1 MKNLKVK
8 QNNKQNGFVEKN
20 AKPFFNLGQEE
31 VMRKNTTDEQ
41 RMRTPFGRYVNTIND
56 ETDYDDKDE
65 IFSDKDTE
73 EYAEEEEIYEEPVKP
88 IKNKRFK
95 KNKKVT
101 ENVPET
107 QPIWTGQTTAIDIIA
122 PTSVDNGSRD
132 YVVVDGIYHS
142 YLYIAGY
149 GYRTHNEAA
158 WMSAL
163 VEAGD
168 SIGISFSFKRMQKD
182 KILSRIAQ
190 KTMINRSKMR
200 DVADTRSDFEELDSA
215 ISSGIYL
222 KEGMNRGNQDFYYM
236 STVIEVTAEDEET
249 LERNVSDVITLCASM
264 DMVCK
269 RADYKHEQGFLSLL
283 PTVSLDADLER
294 KSRRNVLTDSL
305 AAAFP
310 FSSFEVYD
318 PEGIF
323 IGLNKYN
330 NSVAILDFFD
340 ADKYS
345 NANACILGMTG
356 AGKTFLMQIMALRLR
371 QQGIQVFILA
381 PLKGHEFAEVC
392 NMIGGKYIRIAPSSM
407 DCINIMEIRKR
418 TLNTNYEI
426 HGVRRNDSILA
437 EKIQNLIIFFSLIKN
452 DITQNE
458 LNLIDGAIVRTYKT
472 FGITYDN
479 DSLFDKDGRFK
490 KMPTL
495 KDLYNELLSKD
506 KTKDLALMIEK
517 FAVGS
522 LSTLGGSTNV
532 DLDNKYIVIDISEMN
547 EHLKALGM
555 FIALDFVWDK
565 AKESCIQKKVI
576 FMDELWKLIGTAGNR
591 LAADYVLEIF
601 KVIRGYGGSAIAAT
615 QDISDFFAL
624 DDGKYGKAIINASR
638 IKFILQL
645 EEDEAFTVQKHL
657 SLSDEE
663 TMQIIRNNRGEA
675 LLCANRNK
683 IVIDIK
689 ASPYIYNAI
698 TTKRSDLEKK
708 RKRKME
714 EREQY
719 DN

>member
-1 MKNLKVK
+1 MKS
-8 QNNKQNGFVEKN
+8 
-20 AKPFFNLGQEE
+20 
-31 VMRKNTTDEQ
+31 NTTNEQ
-41 RMRTPFGRYVNTIND
+41 IQQTPFGRFVNIQEDTADEADNINAD
-56 ETDYDDKDE
+56 IPDYEPNITVYTDIQEDN
-65 IFSDKDTE
+65 TGTQE
-73 EYAEEEEIYEEPVKP
+73 EKPKRSFFGKRPKREKVFAEPKP
-88 IKNKRFK
+88 E
-95 KNKKVT
+95 V
-101 ENVPET
+101 

-122 PTSVDNGSRD
+122 PSSVDNGSRD
-132 YVVVDGIYHS
+132 YVVVDGIYHA

-158 WMSAL
+158 WLSSL

-168 SIGISFSFKRMQKD
+168 NIGISFTFKRMPRD
-182 KILSRIAQ
+182 KTLSRIGQ
-190 KTMINRSKMR
+190 KTMLNRSKMR
-200 DVADTRSDFEELDSA
+200 EVADTRSDFEELDSA
-215 ISSGIYL
+215 ISSGMYL

-236 STVIEVTAEDEET
+236 STILEVTAEDEET
-249 LERNVSDVITLCASM
+249 IERNVSDVITLCASM

-269 RADYKHEQGFLSLL
+269 RADYKHEQGFLSAL
-283 PTVSLDADLER
+283 PTLSLDADLER

-310 FSSFEVYD
+310 FSSLEVYD

-323 IGLNKYN
+323 LGLNKYN

-345 NANACILGMTG
+345 NANACILGMSG
-356 AGKTFLMQIMALRLR
+356 AGKTFLMQLIALRLR
-371 QQGIQVFILA
+371 QQGVQVFIIA
-381 PLKGHEFAEVC
+381 PIKGHEFAEVC
-392 NMIGGKYIRIAPSSM
+392 DRIGGKYIRIAPSSQ
-407 DCINIMEIRKR
+407 DCINIMEIRKK
-418 TLNTNYEI
+418 TLNTDYEI
-426 HGVRRNDSILA
+426 HGDKRNDSILA
-437 EKIQNLIIFFSLIKN
+437 EKIQKLMIFFSLIKN

-479 DSLFDKDGRFK
+479 ESLFDKDGRFK

-522 LSTLGGSTNV
+522 LSAFGGSTNV
-532 DLDNKYIVIDISEMN
+532 DLDNKYIVLDISEMN

-565 AKESCIQKKVI
+565 AKESRIQKKVI
-576 FMDELWKLIGTAGNR
+576 FLGELWTLIGASGNK

-601 KVIRGYGGSAIAAT
+601 KVIRGYGGAAIADT

-624 DDGKYGKAIINASR
+624 DDGKYGKAIINSSR
-638 IKFILQL
+638 IKFVLQL

-663 TMQIIRNNRGEA
+663 TMQVIRNNRGEA

-683 IVIDIK
+683 LVIDIK
-689 ASPYIYNAI
+689 ASPYVYDLI

-708 RKRKME
+708 RRRNLE
-714 EREQY
+714 ERKQY
-719 DN
+719 DD

>member
-1 MKNLKVK
+1 MKPNI
-8 QNNKQNGFVEKN
+8 
-20 AKPFFNLGQEE
+20 
-31 VMRKNTTDEQ
+31 TDEQ
-41 RMRTPFGRYVNTIND
+41 IAQTPFGRFVNTQEDTAD
-56 ETDYDDKDE
+56 ETDNIDADISGYEPDVMKNTDLQENNAVTQEEKPKRSF
-65 IFSDKDTE
+65 FSKRPKRE
-73 EYAEEEEIYEEPVKP
+73 KVFAEPEPEV
-88 IKNKRFK
+88 
-95 KNKKVT
+95 
-101 ENVPET
+101 

-122 PTSVDNGSRD
+122 PSSVDNGSRD
-132 YVVVDGIYHS
+132 YVVVDGVYHA

-149 GYRTHNEAA
+149 GYRTRNEAA
-158 WMSAL
+158 WLSSL

-168 SIGISFSFKRMQKD
+168 NIGISFSFKRMQRD

-200 DVADTRSDFEELDSA
+200 EVADTRSDFEELDSA
-215 ISSGIYL
+215 ISSGMYL
-222 KEGMNRGNQDFYYM
+222 KEGMNRANQDFYYM
-236 STVIEVTAEDEET
+236 STIIEVTAEDEET
-249 LERNVSDVITLCASM
+249 IERNVSDVITLCASM

-269 RADYKHEQGFLSLL
+269 RADYKHEQGFLSAL

-310 FSSFEVYD
+310 FSSLEVYD

-323 IGLNKYN
+323 LGLNKYN

-345 NANACILGMTG
+345 NANACILGMSG
-356 AGKTFLMQIMALRLR
+356 AGKTFLMQLIALRLR
-371 QQGIQVFILA
+371 QQGVQVFIIA
-381 PLKGHEFAEVC
+381 PIKGHEFAEVC
-392 NMIGGKYIRIAPSSM
+392 DRIGGKYIRIAPSSQ
-407 DCINIMEIRKR
+407 DCINIMEIRKK
-418 TLNTNYEI
+418 TLNTDYEI
-426 HGVRRNDSILA
+426 HGDKRNDSILA
-437 EKIQNLIIFFSLIKN
+437 EKIQKLMIFFSLIKN

-458 LNLIDGAIVRTYKT
+458 LNLIDGAIVRTYKS

-479 DSLFDKDGRFK
+479 ESLFDKDGRFK

-522 LSTLGGSTNV
+522 LSAFGGSTNV
-532 DLDNKYIVIDISEMN
+532 DLDNKYIVLDISEMN

-565 AKESCIQKKVI
+565 AKESRIQKKVI
-576 FMDELWKLIGTAGNR
+576 FLDELWTLIGSSGNR

-624 DDGKYGKAIINASR
+624 DDGKYGKAIINNSR

-683 IVIDIK
+683 LVIDIK
-689 ASPYIYNAI
+689 ASPYVYDLI

-708 RKRKME
+708 RRRKLE
-714 EREQY
+714 EQKQY
-719 DN
+719 DD

>member
-1 MKNLKVK
+1 MS
-8 QNNKQNGFVEKN
+8 NKI
-20 AKPFFNLGQEE
+20 
-31 VMRKNTTDEQ
+31 TDEQ
-41 RMRTPFGRYVNTIND
+41 LRQTPFGRFVNIQEDTAD
-56 ETDYDDKDE
+56 ETDNIDANIPSYEPNVTVNTDIQEDDIIAQEEKPKGSF
-65 IFSDKDTE
+65 FSKRPKREKVFTE
-73 EYAEEEEIYEEPVKP
+73 PEPEV
-88 IKNKRFK
+88 
-95 KNKKVT
+95 
-101 ENVPET
+101 

-122 PTSVDNGSRD
+122 PSSVDNGSRD
-132 YVVVDGIYHS
+132 YVVVDGIYHA

-149 GYRTHNEAA
+149 GYRTRNEAA
-158 WMSAL
+158 WLSSL

-168 SIGISFSFKRMQKD
+168 NIGISFSFKRMQRD

-200 DVADTRSDFEELDSA
+200 EVADTRSDFEELDSA
-215 ISSGIYL
+215 ISSGMYL
-222 KEGMNRGNQDFYYM
+222 KEGMNRANQDFYYM
-236 STVIEVTAEDEET
+236 STIIEVTAEDEQT
-249 LERNVSDVITLCASM
+249 IQRNVSDVITLCASM

-269 RADYKHEQGFLSLL
+269 RADYKHEQGFLSAL

-310 FSSFEVYD
+310 FSSLEVYD

-323 IGLNKYN
+323 LGLNKYN

-345 NANACILGMTG
+345 NANACILGMSG
-356 AGKTFLMQIMALRLR
+356 AGKTFLMQLIALRLR
-371 QQGIQVFILA
+371 QQGVQVFIIA
-381 PLKGHEFAEVC
+381 PIKGHEFAEVC
-392 NMIGGKYIRIAPSSM
+392 DRIGGKYIRIAPSSQ
-407 DCINIMEIRKR
+407 DCINIMEIRKK
-418 TLNTNYEI
+418 TLNTDYEI
-426 HGVRRNDSILA
+426 HGDKRNDSILA
-437 EKIQNLIIFFSLIKN
+437 EKIQKLMIFFSLIKN

-479 DSLFDKDGRFK
+479 ESLFDKDGRFK

-522 LSTLGGSTNV
+522 LSAFGGSTNV
-532 DLDNKYIVIDISEMN
+532 DLDNKYIVLDISEMN

-565 AKESCIQKKVI
+565 AKESRIQKKVI
-576 FMDELWKLIGTAGNR
+576 FLDELWTLIGSSGNR

-624 DDGKYGKAIINASR
+624 DDGKYGKAIINNSR
-638 IKFILQL
+638 IKFVLQL

-663 TMQIIRNNRGEA
+663 AMQVIRNNRGEA

-683 IVIDIK
+683 LVIDIK
-689 ASPYIYNAI
+689 ASPYVYDLI

-708 RKRKME
+708 RRRKLE
-714 EREQY
+714 ERKQY
-719 DN
+719 DD

>member
-1 MKNLKVK
+1 MS
-8 QNNKQNGFVEKN
+8 NKI
-20 AKPFFNLGQEE
+20 
-31 VMRKNTTDEQ
+31 TDEQ
-41 RMRTPFGRYVNTIND
+41 LRQTPFGRFVNIQEDTAD
-56 ETDYDDKDE
+56 ETDNIDADIPSYEPNVTVNTDIQEDDIIAQEEKPKGSF
-65 IFSDKDTE
+65 FSKRPKREKVFTE
-73 EYAEEEEIYEEPVKP
+73 PEPEV
-88 IKNKRFK
+88 
-95 KNKKVT
+95 
-101 ENVPET
+101 

-122 PTSVDNGSRD
+122 PSSVDNGSRD
-132 YVVVDGIYHS
+132 YVVVDGIYHA

-149 GYRTHNEAA
+149 GYRTRNEAA
-158 WMSAL
+158 WLSSL

-168 SIGISFSFKRMQKD
+168 NIGISFSFKRMQRD

-200 DVADTRSDFEELDSA
+200 EVADTRSDFEELDSA
-215 ISSGIYL
+215 ISSGMYL
-222 KEGMNRGNQDFYYM
+222 KEGMNRANQDFYYM
-236 STVIEVTAEDEET
+236 STIIEVTAEDEET
-249 LERNVSDVITLCASM
+249 IERNVSDVITLCASM

-269 RADYKHEQGFLSLL
+269 RADYKHEQGFLSAL

-310 FSSFEVYD
+310 FSSLEVYD

-323 IGLNKYN
+323 LGLNKYN

-345 NANACILGMTG
+345 NANACILGMSG
-356 AGKTFLMQIMALRLR
+356 AGKTFLMQLIALRLR
-371 QQGIQVFILA
+371 QQGVQVFIIA
-381 PLKGHEFAEVC
+381 PIKGHEFAEVC
-392 NMIGGKYIRIAPSSM
+392 DRIGGKYIRIAPSSQ
-407 DCINIMEIRKR
+407 DCINIMEIRKK
-418 TLNTNYEI
+418 TLNTDYEI
-426 HGVRRNDSILA
+426 HGDKRNDSILA
-437 EKIQNLIIFFSLIKN
+437 EKIQKLMIFFSLIKN

-472 FGITYDN
+472 FGSTYDN
-479 DSLFDKDGRFK
+479 ESLFDKDGRFK

-522 LSTLGGSTNV
+522 LSAFGGSTNV
-532 DLDNKYIVIDISEMN
+532 DLDNKYIVLDISEMN

-565 AKESCIQKKVI
+565 AKESRIQKKVI
-576 FMDELWKLIGTAGNR
+576 FLDELWTLIGSSGNR

-601 KVIRGYGGSAIAAT
+601 KVIRDYGGSAIAAT

-624 DDGKYGKAIINASR
+624 DDGKYGKAIINNSR
-638 IKFILQL
+638 IKFVLQL

-663 TMQIIRNNRGEA
+663 AMQVIRNNRGEA

-683 IVIDIK
+683 LVIDIK
-689 ASPYIYNAI
+689 ASPYVYDLI

-708 RKRKME
+708 RRRKLE
-714 EREQY
+714 ERKQY
-719 DN
+719 DD

>member
-1 MKNLKVK
+1 MS
-8 QNNKQNGFVEKN
+8 NKI
-20 AKPFFNLGQEE
+20 
-31 VMRKNTTDEQ
+31 TDEQ
-41 RMRTPFGRYVNTIND
+41 LRQTPFGRFVNIQEDTAD
-56 ETDYDDKDE
+56 ETDNIDADIPSYEPNVTVNTDIQEDDIIAQEEKPKGSF
-65 IFSDKDTE
+65 FSKRPKREKVFTE
-73 EYAEEEEIYEEPVKP
+73 PEPEV
-88 IKNKRFK
+88 
-95 KNKKVT
+95 
-101 ENVPET
+101 

-122 PTSVDNGSRD
+122 PSSVDNGSRD
-132 YVVVDGIYHS
+132 YVVVDGIYHA

-149 GYRTHNEAA
+149 GYRTRNEAA
-158 WMSAL
+158 WLSSL

-168 SIGISFSFKRMQKD
+168 NIGISFSFKRMQRD

-200 DVADTRSDFEELDSA
+200 EVADTRSDFEELDSA
-215 ISSGIYL
+215 ISSGMYL
-222 KEGMNRGNQDFYYM
+222 KEGMNRANQDFYYM
-236 STVIEVTAEDEET
+236 STIIEVTAEDEET
-249 LERNVSDVITLCASM
+249 IERNVSDVITLCASM

-269 RADYKHEQGFLSLL
+269 RADYKHEQGFLSAL

-310 FSSFEVYD
+310 FSSLEVYD

-323 IGLNKYN
+323 LGLNKYN

-345 NANACILGMTG
+345 NANACILGMSG
-356 AGKTFLMQIMALRLR
+356 AGKTFLMQLIALRLR
-371 QQGIQVFILA
+371 QQGVQVFIIA
-381 PLKGHEFAEVC
+381 PIKGHEFAEVC
-392 NMIGGKYIRIAPSSM
+392 DRIGGKYIRIAPSSQ
-407 DCINIMEIRKR
+407 DCINIMEIRKK
-418 TLNTNYEI
+418 TLNTDYEI
-426 HGVRRNDSILA
+426 HGDKRNNSILA
-437 EKIQNLIIFFSLIKN
+437 EKIQKLMIFFSLIKN

-479 DSLFDKDGRFK
+479 ESLFDKDGRFK

-522 LSTLGGSTNV
+522 LSAFGGSTNV
-532 DLDNKYIVIDISEMN
+532 DLDNKYIVLDISEMN

-565 AKESCIQKKVI
+565 AKESRIQKKVI
-576 FMDELWKLIGTAGNR
+576 FLDELWTLIGSSGNR

-624 DDGKYGKAIINASR
+624 DDGKYGKAIINNSR
-638 IKFILQL
+638 IKFVLQL

-657 SLSDEE
+657 SSSDEE
-663 TMQIIRNNRGEA
+663 AMQVIRNNRGEA

-683 IVIDIK
+683 LVIDIK
-689 ASPYIYNAI
+689 ASPYVYDLI

-708 RKRKME
+708 RRRKLE
-714 EREQY
+714 ERKQY
-719 DN
+719 DD

>member
-1 MKNLKVK
+1 MS
-8 QNNKQNGFVEKN
+8 NKI
-20 AKPFFNLGQEE
+20 
-31 VMRKNTTDEQ
+31 TDEQ
-41 RMRTPFGRYVNTIND
+41 LRQTPFGRFVNIQEDTAD
-56 ETDYDDKDE
+56 ETDNIDADIPSYEPNVTVNTDIQEDDIIAQEEKPKGSF
-65 IFSDKDTE
+65 FSKRPKREKVFTE
-73 EYAEEEEIYEEPVKP
+73 PEPEV
-88 IKNKRFK
+88 
-95 KNKKVT
+95 
-101 ENVPET
+101 

-122 PTSVDNGSRD
+122 PSSVDNGSRD
-132 YVVVDGIYHS
+132 YVVVDGIYHA

-149 GYRTHNEAA
+149 GYRTRNEAA
-158 WMSAL
+158 WLSSL

-168 SIGISFSFKRMQKD
+168 NIGISFSFKRMQRD

-200 DVADTRSDFEELDSA
+200 EVADTRSDFEELDSA
-215 ISSGIYL
+215 ISSGMYL
-222 KEGMNRGNQDFYYM
+222 KEGMNRANQDFYYM
-236 STVIEVTAEDEET
+236 STIIEVTAEDEET
-249 LERNVSDVITLCASM
+249 IERNVSDVITLCASM

-269 RADYKHEQGFLSLL
+269 RADYKHEQGFLSAL

-310 FSSFEVYD
+310 FSSLEVYD

-323 IGLNKYN
+323 LGLNKYN

-345 NANACILGMTG
+345 NANACILGMSG
-356 AGKTFLMQIMALRLR
+356 AGKTFLMQLIALRLR
-371 QQGIQVFILA
+371 QQGVQVFIIA
-381 PLKGHEFAEVC
+381 PIKGHEFAEVC
-392 NMIGGKYIRIAPSSM
+392 DRIGGKYIRIAPSSQ
-407 DCINIMEIRKR
+407 DCINIMEIRKK
-418 TLNTNYEI
+418 TLNTDYEI
-426 HGVRRNDSILA
+426 HGDKRNDSILA
-437 EKIQNLIIFFSLIKN
+437 EKIQKLMIFFSLIKN

-458 LNLIDGAIVRTYKT
+458 LNLIDRAIVRTYKT

-479 DSLFDKDGRFK
+479 ESLFDKDVRFK

-522 LSTLGGSTNV
+522 LSAFGGSTNV
-532 DLDNKYIVIDISEMN
+532 DLDNKYIVLDISEMN

-565 AKESCIQKKVI
+565 AKESRIQKKVI
-576 FMDELWKLIGTAGNR
+576 FLDELWTLIGSSGNR

-615 QDISDFFAL
+615 QDIYDFFAL
-624 DDGKYGKAIINASR
+624 DDGKYGKAIINNSR
-638 IKFILQL
+638 IKFVLQL

-663 TMQIIRNNRGEA
+663 AMQVIRNNRGEA

-683 IVIDIK
+683 LVIDIK
-689 ASPYIYNAI
+689 ASPYVYDLI

-708 RKRKME
+708 RRRKLE
-714 EREQY
+714 ERKQY
-719 DN
+719 DD

>member
-1 MKNLKVK
+1 MKSNI
-8 QNNKQNGFVEKN
+8 
-20 AKPFFNLGQEE
+20 
-31 VMRKNTTDEQ
+31 TDEQ
-41 RMRTPFGRYVNTIND
+41 LRQTPFGRFVNTQEDTAD
-56 ETDYDDKDE
+56 EADNIDADIPGYEPNVTVNTDIQEDDIIAQEEKPKRRF
-65 IFSDKDTE
+65 FSKRPKRE
-73 EYAEEEEIYEEPVKP
+73 RVFSEP
-88 IKNKRFK
+88 
-95 KNKKVT
+95 
-101 ENVPET
+101 EPEV

-122 PTSVDNGSRD
+122 PSSVDNGSRD
-132 YVVVDGIYHS
+132 YVVVDGIYHA

-158 WMSAL
+158 WLSSL

-168 SIGISFSFKRMQKD
+168 NIGISFSFKRMQRD

-200 DVADTRSDFEELDSA
+200 EVADTRSDFEELDSA
-215 ISSGIYL
+215 ISSGMYL

-236 STVIEVTAEDEET
+236 STILEVTAEDEET
-249 LERNVSDVITLCASM
+249 IERNVSDVITLCASM

-269 RADYKHEQGFLSLL
+269 RADYKHEQGFLSAL
-283 PTVSLDADLER
+283 PTLSLDADLER

-310 FSSFEVYD
+310 FSSLEVYD

-323 IGLNKYN
+323 LGLNKYN

-345 NANACILGMTG
+345 NANACILGMSG
-356 AGKTFLMQIMALRLR
+356 AGKTFLMQLIALRLR
-371 QQGIQVFILA
+371 QQGVQVFIIA
-381 PLKGHEFAEVC
+381 PIKGHEFAEVC
-392 NMIGGKYIRIAPSSM
+392 DRIGGKYIRIAPSSQ
-407 DCINIMEIRKR
+407 DCINIMEIRKK
-418 TLNTNYEI
+418 TLNTDYEI
-426 HGVRRNDSILA
+426 HGDKRNDSILA
-437 EKIQNLIIFFSLIKN
+437 EKIQKLMIFFSLIKN

-479 DSLFDKDGRFK
+479 ESLFDKDGRFK

-522 LSTLGGSTNV
+522 LSAFGGSTNV
-532 DLDNKYIVIDISEMN
+532 DLDNKYIVLDISEMN

-565 AKESCIQKKVI
+565 AKESRIQKKVI
-576 FMDELWKLIGTAGNR
+576 FLDELWTLIGSSGNR

-624 DDGKYGKAIINASR
+624 DDGKYGKAIINNSR
-638 IKFILQL
+638 IKFVLQL

-663 TMQIIRNNRGEA
+663 AMQVIRNNRGEA

-683 IVIDIK
+683 LVIDIK
-689 ASPYIYNAI
+689 ASPYVYDLI

-708 RKRKME
+708 RRRKLE
-714 EREQY
+714 ERKQY
-719 DN
+719 DD

>member
-1 MKNLKVK
+1 MS
-8 QNNKQNGFVEKN
+8 NKI
-20 AKPFFNLGQEE
+20 
-31 VMRKNTTDEQ
+31 TDEQ
-41 RMRTPFGRYVNTIND
+41 LRQTPFGRFVNIQEDTAD
-56 ETDYDDKDE
+56 ETDNIDADIPSYEPNVTVNTDIQEDDIIAQEEKPKGSF
-65 IFSDKDTE
+65 FSKRPKREKVFTE
-73 EYAEEEEIYEEPVKP
+73 PEPEV
-88 IKNKRFK
+88 
-95 KNKKVT
+95 
-101 ENVPET
+101 

-122 PTSVDNGSRD
+122 PSSVDNGSRD
-132 YVVVDGIYHS
+132 YVVVDGIYHA

-149 GYRTHNEAA
+149 GYRTRNEAA
-158 WMSAL
+158 WLSSL

-168 SIGISFSFKRMQKD
+168 NIGISFSFKRMQRD

-200 DVADTRSDFEELDSA
+200 EVADTRSDFEELDSA
-215 ISSGIYL
+215 ISSGMYL
-222 KEGMNRGNQDFYYM
+222 KEGMNRANQDFYYM
-236 STVIEVTAEDEET
+236 STIIEVTAEDEET
-249 LERNVSDVITLCASM
+249 IERNVSDVITLCASM
-264 DMVCK
+264 DIVCK
-269 RADYKHEQGFLSLL
+269 RADYKHEQGFLSAL

-310 FSSFEVYD
+310 FSSLEVYD

-323 IGLNKYN
+323 LGLNKYN

-345 NANACILGMTG
+345 NANACILGMSG
-356 AGKTFLMQIMALRLR
+356 AGKTFLMQLIALRLR
-371 QQGIQVFILA
+371 QQGVQVFIIA
-381 PLKGHEFAEVC
+381 PIKGHEFAEVC
-392 NMIGGKYIRIAPSSM
+392 DRIGGKYIRIAPSSQ
-407 DCINIMEIRKR
+407 DCINIMEIRKK
-418 TLNTNYEI
+418 TLNTDYEI
-426 HGVRRNDSILA
+426 HGDKRNDSILA
-437 EKIQNLIIFFSLIKN
+437 EKIQKLMIFFSLIKN

-479 DSLFDKDGRFK
+479 ESLFDKDGRFK

-522 LSTLGGSTNV
+522 LSAFGGSTNV
-532 DLDNKYIVIDISEMN
+532 DLDNKYIVLDISEMN

-565 AKESCIQKKVI
+565 AKESRIQKKVI
-576 FMDELWKLIGTAGNR
+576 FLDELWTLIGSSGNR

-615 QDISDFFAL
+615 QDISYFFAL
-624 DDGKYGKAIINASR
+624 DDGKYGKAIINNSR
-638 IKFILQL
+638 IKFVLQL

-663 TMQIIRNNRGEA
+663 AMQVIRNNRGEA

-683 IVIDIK
+683 LVIDIK
-689 ASPYIYNAI
+689 ASPYVYDLI

-708 RKRKME
+708 RRRKLE
-714 EREQY
+714 ERKQY
-719 DN
+719 DD

>member
-1 MKNLKVK
+1 MS
-8 QNNKQNGFVEKN
+8 NKI
-20 AKPFFNLGQEE
+20 
-31 VMRKNTTDEQ
+31 TDEQ
-41 RMRTPFGRYVNTIND
+41 LRQTPFGRFVNIQEDTAD
-56 ETDYDDKDE
+56 ETDNIDADIPSYEPNVTVNTDIQEDDIIAQEEKPKGSF
-65 IFSDKDTE
+65 FSKRPKREKVFTE
-73 EYAEEEEIYEEPVKP
+73 PEPEV
-88 IKNKRFK
+88 
-95 KNKKVT
+95 
-101 ENVPET
+101 

-122 PTSVDNGSRD
+122 PSSVDNGSRD
-132 YVVVDGIYHS
+132 YVEVDGIYHA

-149 GYRTHNEAA
+149 GYRTRNEAA
-158 WMSAL
+158 WLSSL

-168 SIGISFSFKRMQKD
+168 NIGISFSFKRMQRD

-200 DVADTRSDFEELDSA
+200 EVADTRSDFEELDSA
-215 ISSGIYL
+215 ISSGMYL
-222 KEGMNRGNQDFYYM
+222 KEGMNRANQDFYYM
-236 STVIEVTAEDEET
+236 STIIEVTAEDEET
-249 LERNVSDVITLCASM
+249 IERNVSDVITLCASM

-269 RADYKHEQGFLSLL
+269 RADYKHEQGFLSAL

-310 FSSFEVYD
+310 FSSLEVYD

-323 IGLNKYN
+323 LGLNKYN

-345 NANACILGMTG
+345 NANACILGMSG
-356 AGKTFLMQIMALRLR
+356 AGKTFLMQLIALRLR
-371 QQGIQVFILA
+371 QQGVQVFIIA
-381 PLKGHEFAEVC
+381 PIKGHEFAEVC
-392 NMIGGKYIRIAPSSM
+392 DRIGGKYIRIAPSSQ
-407 DCINIMEIRKR
+407 DCINIMEIRKK
-418 TLNTNYEI
+418 TLNTDYEI
-426 HGVRRNDSILA
+426 HGDKRNDSILA
-437 EKIQNLIIFFSLIKN
+437 EKIQKLMIFFSLIKN

-479 DSLFDKDGRFK
+479 ESLFDKDGRFK

-522 LSTLGGSTNV
+522 LSAFGGSTNV
-532 DLDNKYIVIDISEMN
+532 DLDNKYIVLDISEMN

-565 AKESCIQKKVI
+565 AKESRIQKKVI
-576 FMDELWKLIGTAGNR
+576 FLDEQWTLIGSTGNR
-591 LAADYVLEIF
+591 RAADYVLEIF

-624 DDGKYGKAIINASR
+624 DDGKYGKAIINNSR
-638 IKFILQL
+638 IKFVLQL

-663 TMQIIRNNRGEA
+663 AMQVIRNNRGEA

-683 IVIDIK
+683 LVIDIK
-689 ASPYIYNAI
+689 ASPYVYDLI

-708 RKRKME
+708 RRRKLE
-714 EREQY
+714 ERKQY
-719 DN
+719 DD

>member
-1 MKNLKVK
+1 MS
-8 QNNKQNGFVEKN
+8 NKI
-20 AKPFFNLGQEE
+20 
-31 VMRKNTTDEQ
+31 TDEQ
-41 RMRTPFGRYVNTIND
+41 LRQTPFGRFVNIQEDTAD
-56 ETDYDDKDE
+56 ETDNIDADIPSYEPNVTVNTDIQEDDIIAQEEKPKGSF
-65 IFSDKDTE
+65 FSKRPKREKVFTE
-73 EYAEEEEIYEEPVKP
+73 PEPEV
-88 IKNKRFK
+88 
-95 KNKKVT
+95 
-101 ENVPET
+101 

-122 PTSVDNGSRD
+122 PSSVDNGSRD
-132 YVVVDGIYHS
+132 YVVVDGIYHA

-149 GYRTHNEAA
+149 GYRTRNEAA
-158 WMSAL
+158 WLSSL

-168 SIGISFSFKRMQKD
+168 NIGISFSFKRMQRD

-200 DVADTRSDFEELDSA
+200 EVADTRSDFEELDSA
-215 ISSGIYL
+215 ISSGMYL
-222 KEGMNRGNQDFYYM
+222 KEGMNRANQDFYYM
-236 STVIEVTAEDEET
+236 STIIEVTAEDEET
-249 LERNVSDVITLCASM
+249 IERNVSDVITLCASM

-269 RADYKHEQGFLSLL
+269 RADYKHEQGFLSAL

-310 FSSFEVYD
+310 FSSLEVYD

-323 IGLNKYN
+323 LGLNKYN

-345 NANACILGMTG
+345 NANACILGMSG
-356 AGKTFLMQIMALRLR
+356 AGKTFLMQLIALRLR
-371 QQGIQVFILA
+371 QQGVQVFIIA
-381 PLKGHEFAEVC
+381 PIKGHEFAEVC
-392 NMIGGKYIRIAPSSM
+392 DRIGGKYIRIAPSSQ
-407 DCINIMEIRKR
+407 DCINIMEIRKK
-418 TLNTNYEI
+418 TLNTDYEI
-426 HGVRRNDSILA
+426 HGDKRNDSILA
-437 EKIQNLIIFFSLIKN
+437 EKIQKLMIFFSLIKN

-479 DSLFDKDGRFK
+479 ESLFDKDGRFK

-522 LSTLGGSTNV
+522 LSAFGGSTNV
-532 DLDNKYIVIDISEMN
+532 DLDNKYIVLDISEMN

-565 AKESCIQKKVI
+565 AKESRIQKKVI
-576 FMDELWKLIGTAGNR
+576 FLDELWTLIGSSGNR

-624 DDGKYGKAIINASR
+624 DDGKYGKAIINNSR
-638 IKFILQL
+638 IKFVLQL

-663 TMQIIRNNRGEA
+663 AMQVIRNNRGEA

-683 IVIDIK
+683 LVIDIK
-689 ASPYIYNAI
+689 ASPYVYDLI

-708 RKRKME
+708 RRRKLE
-714 EREQY
+714 ERKQY
-719 DN
+719 DDYYGHLKE

>member
-1 MKNLKVK
+1 MKSNI
-8 QNNKQNGFVEKN
+8 
-20 AKPFFNLGQEE
+20 
-31 VMRKNTTDEQ
+31 TDEQ
-41 RMRTPFGRYVNTIND
+41 LRQTPFGRFVNTQEDTAD
-56 ETDYDDKDE
+56 EADNIDADIPGYEPNVTVNTDIQEDDIIAQEEKPKRRF
-65 IFSDKDTE
+65 FSKRPKRE
-73 EYAEEEEIYEEPVKP
+73 RVFSEP
-88 IKNKRFK
+88 
-95 KNKKVT
+95 
-101 ENVPET
+101 EPEV

-122 PTSVDNGSRD
+122 PSSVDNGSRD
-132 YVVVDGIYHS
+132 YVVVDGIYHA

-158 WMSAL
+158 WLSSL

-168 SIGISFSFKRMQKD
+168 NIGISFSFKRMQRD

-200 DVADTRSDFEELDSA
+200 EVADTRSDFEELDSA
-215 ISSGIYL
+215 ISSGMYL

-236 STVIEVTAEDEET
+236 STILEVTAEDEET
-249 LERNVSDVITLCASM
+249 IERNVSDVITLCASM

-269 RADYKHEQGFLSLL
+269 RADYKHEQGFLSAL
-283 PTVSLDADLER
+283 PTLSLDADLER

-310 FSSFEVYD
+310 FSSLEVYD

-323 IGLNKYN
+323 LGLNKYN

-345 NANACILGMTG
+345 NANACILGMSG
-356 AGKTFLMQIMALRLR
+356 AGKTFLMQLIALRLR
-371 QQGIQVFILA
+371 QQGVQVFIIA
-381 PLKGHEFAEVC
+381 PIKGHEFAEVC
-392 NMIGGKYIRIAPSSM
+392 DRIGGKYIRIAPSSQ
-407 DCINIMEIRKR
+407 DCINIMEIRKK
-418 TLNTNYEI
+418 TLNTDYEI
-426 HGVRRNDSILA
+426 HGDKRNDSILA
-437 EKIQNLIIFFSLIKN
+437 EKIQKLMIFFSLIKN

-458 LNLIDGAIVRTYKT
+458 LNLIDGAIVRTYKS

-479 DSLFDKDGRFK
+479 ESLFDKDGRFK

-522 LSTLGGSTNV
+522 LSAFGGSTNV
-532 DLDNKYIVIDISEMN
+532 DLDNKYIVLDISEMN

-565 AKESCIQKKVI
+565 AKESRIQKKVI
-576 FMDELWKLIGTAGNR
+576 FLDELWTLIGSSGNR

-624 DDGKYGKAIINASR
+624 DDGKYGKAIINNSR
-638 IKFILQL
+638 IKFVLQL

-663 TMQIIRNNRGEA
+663 AMQVIRNNRGEA

-683 IVIDIK
+683 LVIDIK
-689 ASPYIYNAI
+689 ASPYVYDLI

-708 RKRKME
+708 RRRKLE
-714 EREQY
+714 ERKQY
-719 DN
+719 DD

>member
-1 MKNLKVK
+1 MKPNI
-8 QNNKQNGFVEKN
+8 
-20 AKPFFNLGQEE
+20 A
-31 VMRKNTTDEQ
+31 DERIRQ
-41 RMRTPFGRYVNTIND
+41 TPFGRFANVQDNLEPETEDIAEDIND
-56 ETDYDDKDE
+56 NNEQE
-65 IFSDKDTE
+65 IQYGSQLGE
-73 EYAEEEEIYEEPVKP
+73 ECEFNPEQAVKKIRRGKKHRKTPEP
-88 IKNKRFK
+88 
-95 KNKKVT
+95 
-101 ENVPET
+101 EPEV

-122 PTSVDNGSRD
+122 PSSVDNGSRD
-132 YVVVDGIYHS
+132 YVVVDGIYHA

-149 GYRTHNEAA
+149 GYRTRNEAA
-158 WMSAL
+158 WLSSL

-168 SIGISFSFKRMQKD
+168 NIGISFSFKRMQRD

-200 DVADTRSDFEELDSA
+200 EVADTRSDFEELDSA
-215 ISSGIYL
+215 ISSGMYL

-236 STVIEVTAEDEET
+236 STIIEVTAEDEET
-249 LERNVSDVITLCASM
+249 IERNVSDVITLCASM

-269 RADYKHEQGFLSLL
+269 RTDYKHEQGFLSAL

-310 FSSFEVYD
+310 FSSLEVYD

-323 IGLNKYN
+323 LGLNKYN

-345 NANACILGMTG
+345 NANACILGMSG
-356 AGKTFLMQIMALRLR
+356 AGKTFLMQLIALRLR
-371 QQGIQVFILA
+371 QQGVQVFIIA
-381 PLKGHEFAEVC
+381 PIKGHEFAEVC
-392 NMIGGKYIRIAPSSM
+392 DRIGGKYIRIAPSSQ
-407 DCINIMEIRKR
+407 DCINIMEIRKK
-418 TLNTNYEI
+418 TLNTDYEI
-426 HGVRRNDSILA
+426 HGDKRNDSILA
-437 EKIQNLIIFFSLIKN
+437 EKIQKLMIFFSLIKN

-458 LNLIDGAIVRTYKT
+458 LNLIDGAIVRTYKS

-479 DSLFDKDGRFK
+479 ESLFDKDGRFK
-490 KMPTL
+490 KMPTI

-522 LSTLGGSTNV
+522 LSAFGGSTNV
-532 DLDNKYIVIDISEMN
+532 DLDNKYIVLDISEMN

-565 AKESCIQKKVI
+565 AKESRIQKKVI
-576 FMDELWKLIGTAGNR
+576 FLDELWTLIGSSGNR

-624 DDGKYGKAIINASR
+624 DDGKYGKAIINNSR

-663 TMQIIRNNRGEA
+663 TMQVIRNNRGEA

-683 IVIDIK
+683 LVIDIK
-689 ASPYIYNAI
+689 ASPYVYDLI

-708 RKRKME
+708 RRRKLE
-714 EREQY
+714 ERKQY
-719 DN
+719 DD